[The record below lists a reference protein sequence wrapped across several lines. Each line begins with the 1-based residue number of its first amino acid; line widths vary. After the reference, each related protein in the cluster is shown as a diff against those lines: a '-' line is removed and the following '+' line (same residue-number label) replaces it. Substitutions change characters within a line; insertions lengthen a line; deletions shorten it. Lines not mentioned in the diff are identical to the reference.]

1 MPRFGVFSPR
11 HRRREWNRR
20 GRRYP
25 EGVDSLRGLWNAVEA
40 FADSLAAVS
49 FGALL
54 GALLFHFANLVLRTR
69 AWRNILQAAYPQE
82 PVRWRDAFGA
92 YCVGV
97 GINGVVP
104 ARGGDAVKL
113 FLVHSRIQGATYPTL
128 AATLIVEG
136 VFDLAVGGLL
146 LIWAWQIGIANGLPG
161 AGLFEFSWVVNHPQA
176 VFTVVVLLAGAAAAA
191 LIIYGHRVRAF
202 WVRVEQGLAI
212 LRDRRRY
219 VRTVA
224 SFQATGWVCRVIAA
238 LFFLQAFHVDASL
251 KNALLVLVVGS
262 VATSLPLT
270 PGGLGPKQAL
280 LVPVLASAGASS
292 EILAFS
298 VGMELAILLFNLVL
312 AVVCLSF
319 MLRGMS
325 IREAIR
331 HARTSRADAEA
342 SPPGPTRPLS

>member
-1 MPRFGVFSPR
+1 M
-11 HRRREWNRR
+11 
-20 GRRYP
+20 
-25 EGVDSLRGLWNAVEA
+25 DSLRGLWDAVAA

-54 GALLFHFANLVLRTR
+54 GALLFHFANLALRTR
-69 AWRNILQAAYPQE
+69 AWTNILQTAYPDQRL
-82 PVRWRDAFGA
+82 RWRDVFGA
-92 YCVGV
+92 YCSGV
-97 GINGVVP
+97 GINGIVP

-128 AATLIVEG
+128 GASLIAETL
-136 VFDLAVGGLL
+136 FDMAVGGLL
-146 LIWAWQIGIANGLPG
+146 LIWAWQIGIADGLPG
-161 AGLFEFSWVVNHPQA
+161 GGLFEFSWVVNHPQA
-176 VFTVVVLLAGAAAAA
+176 VFTVVILVAGAAAAA

-202 WVRVEQGLAI
+202 WRKVEQGLAI

-219 VRTVA
+219 GRAVA
-224 SFQATGWVCRVIAA
+224 SLQGTGWICRVIAA
-238 LFFLQAFHVDASL
+238 LLFLQAFHVDASL

-280 LVPVLASAGASS
+280 LVPVLGAAGSRS

-298 VGMELAILLFNLVL
+298 VGMELAILLFNLAL
-312 AVVCLSF
+312 AAVCLSV
-319 MLRGMS
+319 MLRGVS

-331 HARTSRADAEA
+331 NARASRAEAEA
-342 SPPGPTRPLS
+342 PPTGPTRPLP